1 MPIELSQTALR
12 EAKSSTNC
20 VLATLWRWVWSDP
33 CWRFTMWGSRWGLA
47 TAFDWRRPP
56 LQTCPRRSS
65 VACSTEGVA
74 SAGACSAVAH
84 SRYTA
89 YCCYDRCQHWSRKC
103 LSFLLM
109 RPLNF
114 GPESV
119 LWSSTGWFDWFWLFR
134 LLYEESQAAFRN
146 TRFLSV
152 NFSRFHPTHSK
163 HSRVRSRCWY
173 WQPDVFTYGLGEAG
187 LEHLNILLGSLILGN
202 ETRNVLT
209 ILHLLMLL
217 QLRGNVL
224 VLEGGRYMLACIGA
238 ASVVKLWNWQAL
250 MLLL

>member
-1 MPIELSQTALR
+1 
-12 EAKSSTNC
+12 
-20 VLATLWRWVWSDP
+20 
-33 CWRFTMWGSRWGLA
+33 MWESRWGLA
-47 TAFDWRRPP
+47 TAFDWRRTP
-56 LQTCPRRSS
+56 LIQTAPRKSS
-65 VACSTEGVA
+65 GACSTEGAA
-74 SAGACSAVAH
+74 SAAACADVAH
-84 SRYTA
+84 SRYSA

-119 LWSSTGWFDWFWLFR
+119 LWSSISWFDWFWLFR

-163 HSRVRSRCWY
+163 HSRVRSRWEYCE
-173 WQPDVFTYGLGEAG
+173 PDVFTYGLGEAG

-202 ETRNVLT
+202 ETGNVLT

-217 QLRGNVL
+217 HLRGNVL
-224 VLEGGRYMLACIGA
+224 VLEGGRYMLACISA